1 MQVSK
6 RLVVKKEI
14 PIDTARDLLYS
25 MDTAMAEYYCQNKD
39 YEKGLKLYRDIL
51 AQVEGVEFEN
61 ITQKYI
67 TYSLEYAQAK
77 MQEKKYIEAI
87 EIYRALM
94 QSSGFPIT
102 IYKSIG
108 LCMKAIGNADLAI
121 KFLRRFEEVSPDKE
135 DVYIYLAD
143 ITYSDI
149 KDNVKAIEYY
159 EKALVKNPNNFS
171 LDRKSVV

>member
-1 MQVSK
+1 MCEVSK

-77 MQEKKYIEAI
+77 MQEKKIH
-87 EIYRALM
+87 
-94 QSSGFPIT
+94 
-102 IYKSIG
+102 
-108 LCMKAIGNADLAI
+108 
-121 KFLRRFEEVSPDKE
+121 
-135 DVYIYLAD
+135 
-143 ITYSDI
+143 
-149 KDNVKAIEYY
+149 
-159 EKALVKNPNNFS
+159 
-171 LDRKSVV
+171 